1 MRTENLLEVTG
12 DLYGGSFKGEI
23 GQKCIWSTFR
33 EGLGEK
39 LEKVSINLSL
49 KECF

>member
-12 DLYGGSFKGEI
+12 DLHGGSFKGI
-23 GQKCIWSTFR
+23 GRQRIWSTFR
-33 EGLGEK
+33 KGWEEK

>member
-1 MRTENLLEVTG
+1 MRTENLLEVIG
-12 DLYGGSFKGEI
+12 DLYGGNFKGGI
-23 GQKCIWSTFR
+23 GRQRIWSTFR
-33 EGLGEK
+33 KGWEEK